1 MPVREISTRISL
13 DGEKAFK
20 QALSDASRNLS
31 EMDSD
36 LKAVSAE
43 FEATGNSQRYM
54 TERSRLLKS
63 EIEQQERIVD
73 SLVNAVRESA
83 NMYGDASSKTDN
95 YRIQL
100 SSATARLTRMKMEL
114 ADTDRA
120 AEEFGRDSMR
130 VGRQIERGIGDA
142 AEEAGE
148 SLGDMIKKI
157 QSDIGNIRASATFSV
172 VSQVATFVTGSIG
185 KMVDFV
191 NEYRDQRQKRA
202 VTLAGI
208 QSEMALTEAEID
220 NYLLQIMG
228 VTDDRAGAYE
238 TLQLLAQSSVGKEY
252 FGKALELFLGA
263 NLRFGQEAKPE
274 DLAESFQASVTGG
287 VLTGKLQEL
296 FEKRLNENIDS
307 INAAL
312 KDETR
317 ESRALFLL
325 NTMGAHGLAAD
336 YQSYKAGNPDLVKEL
351 AANAKLDRAKER
363 LAESVSPITTAVT
376 EKSAEVVDVFASGM
390 SDIQKLLSGEEQF
403 SPEGFWNGFMK
414 GLGRW
419 GIQLPAGASA
429 EEAGAED
436 GAAYAGA
443 AETAAKEKMPT
454 MADIF
459 GAYSEGGAE
468 AVHSMLDAAQVSDEE
483 KATIIES
490 MRMLGL
496 DMGTGFDTTL
506 TEEMKNAAENAATS
520 GANIG
525 TAIENGLKQTFPK
538 AIATATNFTNML
550 DAVVSRA
557 NSLASAIPVYGSS
570 GGSSSMNFTGNVSG
584 SVSTSVNLN
593 GRQIAAAITP
603 YVSTMQGQAVD
614 RKSRLG

>member
-20 QALSDASRNLS
+20 QALSDASRNLRV
-31 EMDSD
+31 MDSD

-142 AEEAGE
+142 AEEAGD

-252 FGKALELFLGA
+252 FGKALE
-263 NLRFGQEAKPE
+263 
-274 DLAESFQASVTGG
+274 
-287 VLTGKLQEL
+287 
-296 FEKRLNENIDS
+296 
-307 INAAL
+307 
-312 KDETR
+312 
-317 ESRALFLL
+317 
-325 NTMGAHGLAAD
+325 
-336 YQSYKAGNPDLVKEL
+336 
-351 AANAKLDRAKER
+351 
-363 LAESVSPITTAVT
+363 
-376 EKSAEVVDVFASGM
+376 
-390 SDIQKLLSGEEQF
+390 
-403 SPEGFWNGFMK
+403 
-414 GLGRW
+414 
-419 GIQLPAGASA
+419 
-429 EEAGAED
+429 
-436 GAAYAGA
+436 
-443 AETAAKEKMPT
+443 
-454 MADIF
+454 
-459 GAYSEGGAE
+459 
-468 AVHSMLDAAQVSDEE
+468 
-483 KATIIES
+483 
-490 MRMLGL
+490 
-496 DMGTGFDTTL
+496 
-506 TEEMKNAAENAATS
+506 
-520 GANIG
+520 
-525 TAIENGLKQTFPK
+525 
-538 AIATATNFTNML
+538 
-550 DAVVSRA
+550 
-557 NSLASAIPVYGSS
+557 
-570 GGSSSMNFTGNVSG
+570 
-584 SVSTSVNLN
+584 
-593 GRQIAAAITP
+593 
-603 YVSTMQGQAVD
+603 
-614 RKSRLG
+614 